1 MSSVRVWRP
10 EDERFAAM
18 HAYFQIARAVVEYSD
33 DRNGRNTNGVYYLNS
48 AQRAVNDRCT
58 RAGVSWEERDALLA
72 MAGNPFATSWS
83 IERYGLGNVESGKD
97 R

>member
-1 MSSVRVWRP
+1 MSGTTVHVWRP
-10 EDERFAAM
+10 ENERLAAM
-18 HAYFQIARAVVEYSD
+18 HAYYQIARAVVECTD
-33 DRNGRNTNGVYYLNS
+33 GRSGDGVHYLNS

-72 MAGNPFATSWS
+72 MAGNPFATAWS
-83 IERYGLGNVESGKD
+83 IEHYGLGNVEFRKD